1 MKLTILLAGE
11 TPDALMPA
19 HGPYAPRFEAM
30 LNAHSETFRFDTV
43 QVHRNA
49 PLPDPRD
56 LEGVIVSGSAFGA
69 YDAPPWM
76 EPLRRFIRDA
86 YRHGLPMLGICFGHQ
101 IMADALGGRVE
112 KSQKGWSIGRHVY
125 RLAPCP
131 ECFLGEQ
138 GEEAAPGTL
147 AVAASHQDQV
157 IEPPACARVFLS
169 SDFTPNAGL
178 IYDNG
183 RAMSLQPH
191 PEFEV
196 AYSRAICELRRNN
209 PMDDMQVD
217 RAVAS
222 LDAPL
227 DNARVGRALA
237 RFFVRAG
244 KVAENDA
251 PASCAGESRS
261 QGKAPH
267 ASRPGMAG
275 A

>member
-11 TPDALMPA
+11 TPDALMSA
-19 HGPYAPRFEAM
+19 HGPYAPRFAAM
-30 LNAHSETFRFDTV
+30 LNAHGETFGFDSV
-43 QVHRNA
+43 EVHRNA
-49 PLPDPRD
+49 PLPDPRE

-69 YDAPPWM
+69 YDTPPWM
-76 EPLRRFIRDA
+76 EPLRHFIRDA

-125 RLAPCP
+125 RMDPCP

-138 GEEAAPGTL
+138 GQEAGPGTL
-147 AVAASHQDQV
+147 AIAASHQDQV
-157 IEPPACARVFLS
+157 IEPPARARVFLC

-209 PMDDMQVD
+209 PMSEDQVD
-217 RAVAS
+217 RAIAS
-222 LDAPL
+222 LEAPL
-227 DNARVGRALA
+227 DNDRVGRALA
-237 RFFVRAG
+237 RFFAHAG
-244 KVAENDA
+244 KEAATGTSTGDA
-251 PASCAGESRS
+251 GTSAPCTS
-261 QGKAPH
+261 Q
-267 ASRPGMAG
+267 S
-275 A
+275 